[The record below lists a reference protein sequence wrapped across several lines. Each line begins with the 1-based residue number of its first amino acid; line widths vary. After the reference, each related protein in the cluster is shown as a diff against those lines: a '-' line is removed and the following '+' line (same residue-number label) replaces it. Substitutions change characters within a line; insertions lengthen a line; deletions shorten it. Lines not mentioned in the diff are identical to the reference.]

1 MPQSPSELYS
11 SHATQ
16 AVQSAKK
23 WLWIVSAIGFGLY
36 AAVLNPLYTQLDS
49 NVTYQE
55 SFITYVLYYL
65 LHGVEIA
72 VFFAAFAATVY
83 AIWRVGFAKSS
94 SVWVAYHIVT
104 VAKFLVNFVMDCIM
118 DGSIPSLDFFFNRD
132 LPKILPLLLLELA
145 QYWGV
150 ILIAV
155 LAIRGKKRKW
165 QMDVLLDGDQAGD
178 ERSLAFPITKL
189 FGLKNPVQ
197 AASFG
202 IALFFG
208 VVRVLMHLYYQ
219 LVLLVYTNKTDGA
232 LIITVDMIS
241 DVALALV
248 AYLVMIWLL
257 SSFDKKE
264 ITELA
269 DTAEESVA

>member
-1 MPQSPSELYS
+1 MSQSPSELYS

-16 AVQSAKK
+16 AVQAMKK

-72 VFFAAFAATVY
+72 VFFAAFSATVY

-94 SVWVAYHIVT
+94 SVWVAYHIAT
-104 VAKFLVNFVMDCIM
+104 VAKFLLNFLMDCIM
-118 DGSIPSLDFFFNRD
+118 DGSIPSPDFFFNRD

-165 QMDVLLDGDQAGD
+165 QLDVLLDGDQAGD

-189 FGLKNPVQ
+189 FRLKNPVQ

-208 VVRVLMHLYYQ
+208 VVRVLMHLFYQ